1 MVIENILSL
10 KKVSLIHLTQS
21 MTHPSIH
28 EEKTLDENKSKYF
41 ETEGILNL
49 SLRNNKHENLSDT
62 LSNEPDDSI

>member
-1 MVIENILSL
+1 
-10 KKVSLIHLTQS
+10 